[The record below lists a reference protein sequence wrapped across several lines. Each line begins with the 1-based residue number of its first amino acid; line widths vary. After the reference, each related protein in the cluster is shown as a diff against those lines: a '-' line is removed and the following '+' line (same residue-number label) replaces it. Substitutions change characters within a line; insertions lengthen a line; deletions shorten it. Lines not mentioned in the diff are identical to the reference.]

1 MSEKFKVII
10 TPVAQD
16 DIRNS
21 VMYIAHE
28 LANPQAAI
36 ALQNEFRKEITSLE
50 TMPSRYKVVDE
61 QPWGALGVRK
71 VKVKNHYVYYVTDDE
86 NKTVSVIAVIYVR
99 MDQQVQVDERIK

>member
-1 MSEKFKVII
+1 MSEKFKVVI
-10 TPVAQD
+10 THEAQN

-28 LANPQAAI
+28 LANHQAAI

-50 TMPSRYKVVDE
+50 MMPSRYKVVEE

-71 VKVKNHYVYYVTDDE
+71 VKVKNHYVYYVTD
-86 NKTVSVIAVIYVR
+86 NQSKTVSVIAIIYVR
-99 MDQQVQVDERIK
+99 MNQQLQVNERT

>member
-10 TPVAQD
+10 TPEAQD

-36 ALQNEFRKEITSLE
+36 ALQNEFRKEIT
-50 TMPSRYKVVDE
+50 
-61 QPWGALGVRK
+61 
-71 VKVKNHYVYYVTDDE
+71 
-86 NKTVSVIAVIYVR
+86 
-99 MDQQVQVDERIK
+99 